1 MGCSTPRT
9 TKAGPSHGAHKVV
22 DIDSVRDTCSNL
34 SPSSRPPPPARSNA
48 QVKSQTDRGQASNA
62 CLGLVCFSK
71 SHRGQDTRS
80 THLPLVRVSTNY
92 SLCLLDRGLLQIC
105 ITHLYPSWLLHI
117 HIKDDAHTRLRSK
130 DKAQSVP
137 ECSPRTVSRPARSP
151 ERRTGSTRKRKLSR
165 ASRSR
170 IGRRVPAR
178 GWAGTFTRGRR
189 PVRHRRARVS
199 RHPSRRTDDTRR
211 RECLWRARRPERPSG
226 DAAVNWRTLKASP
239 AKQNQKP
246 DIVQIWQVNYM

>member
-34 SPSSRPPPPARSNA
+34 SPSSRPPPPARSSA
-48 QVKSQTDRGQASNA
+48 QVKSQTDRGQASKA

-92 SLCLLDRGLLQIC
+92 RDTIACLLDRGLLQIC

-137 ECSPRTVSRPARSP
+137 ECSPRTVSRPVTGTSNVQRGSGSSL
-151 ERRTGSTRKRKLSR
+151 ERRD
-165 ASRSR
+165 
-170 IGRRVPAR
+170 R
-178 GWAGTFTRGRR
+178 G
-189 PVRHRRARVS
+189 
-199 RHPSRRTDDTRR
+199 
-211 RECLWRARRPERPSG
+211 
-226 DAAVNWRTLKASP
+226 
-239 AKQNQKP
+239 
-246 DIVQIWQVNYM
+246 

>member
-1 MGCSTPRT
+1 M
-9 TKAGPSHGAHKVV
+9 
-22 DIDSVRDTCSNL
+22 
-34 SPSSRPPPPARSNA
+34 
-48 QVKSQTDRGQASNA
+48 KSQTDRGQASKA

-92 SLCLLDRGLLQIC
+92 RDTIACLLDRGLLQIC

-199 RHPSRRTDDTRR
+199 RHPSRYER

-239 AKQNQKP
+239 SKQNQKP

>member
-34 SPSSRPPPPARSNA
+34 SPSSRPPPHRSSV
-48 QVKSQTDRGQASNA
+48 QVKSQTDRGQASKA

-92 SLCLLDRGLLQIC
+92 RDTIACLLDRGLLQIC

-137 ECSPRTVSRPARSP
+137 ECSPRTVSRPVTGTTRTFNEEAEALSSVEIEDRPTRS
-151 ERRTGSTRKRKLSR
+151 GSGLGRYLYKRKAPGSAPPCAREPPPLEIREKGMPVAR
-165 ASRSR
+165 ATP
-170 IGRRVPAR
+170 GAALRRCCCELENIEGESLEA
-178 GWAGTFTRGRR
+178 
-189 PVRHRRARVS
+189 
-199 RHPSRRTDDTRR
+199 
-211 RECLWRARRPERPSG
+211 EPE
-226 DAAVNWRTLKASP
+226 A
-239 AKQNQKP
+239 
-246 DIVQIWQVNYM
+246 